1 MTIDPYFVWLTGFA
15 GLMIAAAII
24 DFRRLVI
31 PNPLIGGLC
40 ILWVLEVETTSRATP
55 AATLAANRPREA
67 LTRLENMVG
76 MTGINLPSHA
86 VRTQIAAA
94 VNLILQ
100 VNRMR
105 DGVRRVTDVIEVVG
119 MEGDIITTQELFSFQ
134 FQGESA
140 DGRLRGTFKSSGV
153 RPHFLP
159 RAEYFGLDRPLLE
172 II

>member
-1 MTIDPYFVWLTGFA
+1 
-15 GLMIAAAII
+15 
-24 DFRRLVI
+24 
-31 PNPLIGGLC
+31 
-40 ILWVLEVETTSRATP
+40 
-55 AATLAANRPREA
+55 
-67 LTRLENMVG
+67 

-119 MEGDIITTQELFSFQ
+119 MEGDIITTQELFRFQ

-140 DGRLRGTFKSSGV
+140 DGRLRGTFKSSGL

-172 II
+172 IV